1 MKIPGSLCLK
11 QYKIIFN
18 SNINSKKFNFSKKK
32 LPIHSSFQL
41 KNKLSRYLSTVTHH
55 GNLIKYK
62 PLSRGHILNKYK
74 NFEK

>member
-1 MKIPGSLCLK
+1 MVSE
-11 QYKIIFN
+11 
-18 SNINSKKFNFSKKK
+18 KK

-55 GNLIKYK
+55 GNLINHK